1 MTARPIR
8 DTAPPQWK
16 TALQMVGISALLGL
30 RESTRLV
37 GASCG
42 FFSSLPSHS
51 A

>member
-1 MTARPIR
+1 MTARTIR
-8 DTAPPQWK
+8 ETAPPQWK

-30 RESTRLV
+30 RDSTRLV

-42 FFSSLPSHS
+42 LFSSLPSHP